1 MKFENYIAKRYFL
14 SKNRV
19 NFITIISFISILGIT
34 IGVAA
39 LIIVLSVFNGFSS
52 LVTSYLISIDPHIR
66 IENISPEKSYNEKDL
81 MSKVNQV
88 GKVTSFSPYVSGKVL
103 AFRKGLTEVVN
114 IKGIDENTG
123 NKLYNLREN
132 TIYGTSSLNSNEELP
147 RIVLG
152 LRLADKLEVITGDTL
167 TLISAAGVEDALM
180 QFSLPNS
187 YNFIV
192 EGIFNS
198 NNNEY
203 DASYMFTSLKPAQ
216 SLLGYNN
223 RVQGYELKLDNIEQS
238 EDVKEELKSILDTKI
253 VSVKTWYDFH
263 KDLYSVMQIE
273 KWAAYI
279 ILSFII
285 AIAVFNVLGSLTM
298 SIHEKKRDIGIL
310 RSMGANEKSIMRIFL
325 LKGIYLGII
334 GTFSGALI
342 GLIVIVLQLKTK
354 FYPLDPT
361 QYKIDALPV
370 ELRLTDFIFVIAASM
385 ILTFLASIYP
395 AKKAVKINPLDA
407 IKWE

>member
-123 NKLYNLREN
+123 NKLYNLKEN

-167 TLISAAGVEDALM
+167 TLISAAGVEDALI

-203 DASYMFTSLKPAQ
+203 DASYMFTSLRPAQ
-216 SLLGYNN
+216 NLLGYNN
-223 RVQGYELKLDNIEQS
+223 RVQGYELKLDNIEHS
-238 EDVKEELKSILDTKI
+238 EDVKEELNSILDTKI